1 MNIKMV
7 HKDRNVK
14 VTEENKRFYRK
25 DKKLT
30 PYSFA
35 CGYIEVYEST
45 LKIAYHVYMASP
57 DFWTEKELVK
67 VFIEKD
73 GCYHV
78 KMYINDTENRFM
90 YLFAHLSSWESFDTL
105 TEARKYCASLLKE
118 IQNIEVQNEEI

>member
-25 DKKLT
+25 DGKLT
-30 PYSFA
+30 PYSFS

-45 LKIAYHVYMASP
+45 IEVDYEVYMASP
-57 DFWTEKELVK
+57 PFWTKKPMVK
-67 VFIEKD
+67 VFIEKE

-78 KMYINDTENRFM
+78 KMYQYNDALLSQF
-90 YLFAHLSSWESFDTL
+90 SSWESFETL

-118 IQNIEVQNEEI
+118 IQKIKITYEEK